1 MDIDDARSPE
11 RSDKEANVSGSL
23 LVGIASGLLL
33 RAPIASNM
41 LVMALAL
48 LTVSF
53 VFGIVV
59 YIRYR
64 RVGKRLLLGGFAWS
78 VATLCVLTAVA
89 LEVDSFFVT
98 LMAVSI
104 VASLV
109 SIYFTHSNIPE
120 KH

>member
-1 MDIDDARSPE
+1 MDINDARSRE
-11 RSDKEANVSGSL
+11 RSNKAVYVSGSS
-23 LVGIASGLLL
+23 LVGTAGGLLL

-41 LVMALAL
+41 LMMALAL
-48 LTVSF
+48 LIVSF

-64 RVGKRLLLGGFAWS
+64 RVGRRLLLGGFAWS
-78 VATLCVLTAVA
+78 VATLCVLTVVA
-89 LEVDSFFVT
+89 LKVDSFFVT

-109 SIYFTHSNIPE
+109 SIYFTHSNVPE